1 MVEPKLF
8 TVAEVAELLSVS
20 MSTIRTWLAKGGLTG
35 LKLPGGDWRVRKEEL
50 DKMLARGERPGRAGA
65 GEEERSQGAV

>member
-8 TVAEVAELLSVS
+8 TLAEVAELLSVRI
-20 MSTIRTWLAKGGLTG
+20 STIRTWLAKGELIG

-50 DKMLARGERPGRAGA
+50 DKMLTRGQRP
-65 GEEERSQGAV
+65 E